1 MLKEMPRETSWIF
14 SQDSVLQ
21 GVTPEDEATL
31 RELALNAS
39 KNDAIFVEVGSWVGY
54 SACVLGEVAKRDGGQ
69 VFCIDHWRHI
79 PIRTLRQHAYGP
91 PRYYYDTFPIFMH
104 RIEEHGLNKVVHPL
118 VMKSATAATIFSDG
132 IADMVFI
139 DADHRY
145 EGAKQDIELWWP
157 KVKEG
162 GILCGHDC
170 EGYYSD
176 FSLETRKRIDET
188 SGTGY
193 THDIKCHSGVIKALH
208 DYFGHKFSIEHG
220 TTIWYKRKVL

>member
-1 MLKEMPRETSWIF
+1 L
-14 SQDSVLQ
+14 
-21 GVTPEDEATL
+21 
-31 RELALNAS
+31 
-39 KNDAIFVEVGSWVGY
+39 
-54 SACVLGEVAKRDGGQ
+54 
-69 VFCIDHWRHI
+69 HI
-79 PIRTLRQHAYGP
+79 PILPLGKHAFGLLCYC
-91 PRYYYDTFPIFMH
+91 YDFLAEFIH
-104 RIEEHGLNKVVHPL
+104 HIDALGLNEVVHPL
-118 VMKSATAATIFSDG
+118 VMESATATTIFSDG
-132 IADMVFI
+132 IADLVFI

-145 EGAKQDIELWWP
+145 KSVKQDIELWWP

-208 DYFGHKFSIEHG
+208 DYFGHKFSIKDG